1 MLCLYGIIYF
11 VAQHPRNEIED
22 EEGMRLPGSRYQEHG
37 WEQVRKL
44 LGQCSLQALARIDPA
59 SLLADDQEQSL
70 AAYVET
76 VAPILHA
83 AGSRGAA
90 PGNSYGETTVELAVS
105 LVCELQAR
113 PADWAALCA
122 AVAAEHARIG
132 PFWTQPGGD
141 ALLRKKFN
149 DLYAVLRDK
158 VDSDHYQVAC
168 GRPCSP
174 NRMYAYR
181 MLDTAYHDIARL
193 FESWREHAAQVGA
206 ILGRSVEAMPI
217 EARQLRAI
225 GDCKPAWIMRWS
237 ESLEV
242 HTGAPGPLHTRS
254 KRFASLKSHPDKIG
268 AMLREIGEYEAL
280 SANRDG
286 DWLQDLGAADAW
298 LDDYWR
304 VLNESEQAST
314 PGPDQILEAHQEE
327 KEDEEEREAPQA
339 DTPIDASPVDA
350 AQTASLASIAPA
362 VSLPPNYLVL
372 AAAVEDRASWAAR
385 RMAQDSLP
393 VRLAVYLKLLGP
405 FDDCYPS
412 EWCDPATGEL
422 PTMGQLALL
431 DGVSLPTLRKRRDA
445 AILRLNEVVGTQ
457 EEQRWA

>member
-1 MLCLYGIIYF
+1 LYGIIYF
-11 VAQHPRNEIED
+11 TVQHVRSEIED
-22 EEGMRLPGSRYQEHG
+22 EEGMRLPGTRYQEHG

-59 SLLADDQEQSL
+59 SLQGADTDGSL
-70 AAYVET
+70 AAYVEA

-83 AGSRGAA
+83 GGSRAHS
-90 PGNSYGETTVELAVS
+90 PGNSYGETTAELALS
-105 LVCELQAR
+105 LVYELQAR
-113 PADWAALCA
+113 PADWAALCT
-122 AVAAEHARIG
+122 AVAIESARIG
-132 PFWTQPGGD
+132 PFWTQPGGE

-193 FESWREHAAQVGA
+193 FESWREHAPQVGA
-206 ILGRSVEAMPI
+206 ILDRSVEAMPI
-217 EARQLRAI
+217 EVRQLRSI
-225 GDCKPAWIMRWS
+225 GDCKPEWIMRWS
-237 ESLEV
+237 ESLEA

-254 KRFASLKSHPDKIG
+254 KRFASLKSNPDKIG
-268 AMLREIGEYEAL
+268 AMLREIGEYDSL
-280 SANRDG
+280 SANRDS
-286 DWLQDLGAADAW
+286 DWLQDASAADAW

-304 VLNESEQAST
+304 VLNESEQGST
-314 PGPDQILEAHQEE
+314 PGPDQILEARQEALDIDLDAE
-327 KEDEEEREAPQA
+327 PDIEPPMTAPL
-339 DTPIDASPVDA
+339 T
-350 AQTASLASIAPA
+350 SIAPC
-362 VSLPPNYLVL
+362 VSLPPNYLVV
-372 AAAVEDRASWAAR
+372 AATVEDRASWAAR

-445 AILRLNEVVGTQ
+445 AILRLNEVAGLQ